1 MLTRESSDLV
11 SDFLLSFTL
20 PGSAFVTAPCAKSD
34 VSEESKAASVCVIFP
49 GFMGQ
54 LGSTTLPIFR
64 RAAGQKNSS
73 EIRKDLSSNQHRVR
87 KISVLREVS
96 QQIFRD
102 LEFRPD
108 RELFSGYDEVRAPSR
123 WSLPATIV
131 SWPDRCRAR

>member
-1 MLTRESSDLV
+1 PLGANTSESMLTRELSDLV

-49 GFMGQ
+49 GFMEQ

-64 RAAGQKNSS
+64 RDAGQKNSS
-73 EIRKDLSSNQHRVR
+73 QIRKDLSSNQHRVR

-102 LEFRPD
+102 LKSRPD
-108 RELFSGYDEVRAPSR
+108 RAPILTSDEVRA
-123 WSLPATIV
+123 
-131 SWPDRCRAR
+131 